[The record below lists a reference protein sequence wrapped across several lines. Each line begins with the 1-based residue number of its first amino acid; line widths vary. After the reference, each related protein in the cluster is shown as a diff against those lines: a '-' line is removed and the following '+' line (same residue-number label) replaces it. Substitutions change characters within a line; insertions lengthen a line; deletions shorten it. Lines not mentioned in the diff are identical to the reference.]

1 MRTEAMFHYPKQ
13 YEKRRKDTYY
23 EIEQKILVLVLA
35 LAMVMG
41 LATTAFAEESGGTT
55 TEPGSITIKNALGGE
70 TYNAYQ
76 ILYLESY
83 NAEKNIYA
91 YKANP
96 AWEEWLKNQKDY
108 VSVDAQGYVTW
119 VKNANA
125 ADFAKAAK
133 GQLSGKTADGKVT
146 PTANGSATIS
156 NLKLGYYLVDS
167 TVGALCELNTTKPG
181 VEITDKNKIPTI
193 EKKVQEDSDEK
204 WGDVN
209 DADIGQTV
217 KFKSTISATPGAR
230 KYVVHDKMDSKLKFG
245 GVTSIT
251 AGDATLTAGNDYTV
265 VTYGL
270 NDDCTFHIVFTET
283 YLNSITADTDIVIN
297 YTAKLTSDAVANTGY
312 VNDTWLG
319 YGDNQHTE
327 HDKTTTYTWK
337 LPIYKYHM
345 VGETKTALAGAKFIL
360 YKGSGESKVYAQV
373 TQGKL
378 TGWTKTKTDATKLVS
393 DAKGEIAVEG
403 LDADTY
409 YLEETKAPDGYNKL
423 AGPVKVEISHDVTD
437 AGAHMTHTLKQDTT
451 NVEKVGI
458 ENKSGTELPS
468 TGGIGTTIFYVL
480 GSILVIGAV
489 VLLITKKRMS
499 ADA

>member
-1 MRTEAMFHYPKQ
+1 MKLSR
-13 YEKRRKDTYY
+13 
-23 EIEQKILVLVLA
+23 KILSLVLA
-35 LAMVMG
+35 LVMVMG
-41 LATTAFAEESGGTT
+41 LAATAFAEEGGETT
-55 TEPGSITIKNALGGE
+55 TNGSITITNALGGE

-91 YKANP
+91 YKANS
-96 AWEEWLKNQKDY
+96 AWEEWLRTQTTY
-108 VSVDAQGYVTW
+108 VSFDSQGYVTW
-119 VKNANA
+119 VEGASA

-133 GQLSGKTADGKVT
+133 GQLSDKSADGHVT
-146 PTANGSATIS
+146 PSADGSATIS

-181 VEITDKNKIPTI
+181 VEIMDKNPIPTI
-193 EKKVQEDSDEK
+193 EKKVQEDSDET

-217 KFKSTISATPGAR
+217 KFKSTISAKPGAR
-230 KYVVHDKMDSKLKFG
+230 KYVVHDKMDSKLEFV

-251 AGDATLTAGNDYTV
+251 AGSATLTEGAGSDYTV
-265 VTYGL
+265 VTTGL

-283 YLNSITADTDIVIN
+283 YLDSITDDTSIVIN
-297 YTAKLTSDAVANTGY
+297 YTAKLTSDAVAGTGY
-312 VNDTWLG
+312 VNDTWLN
-319 YGDNQHTE
+319 YGDSQHTE
-327 HDKTTTYTWK
+327 HDSTTTYTWK

-345 VGETKTALAGAKFIL
+345 DGETKTALPGAEFIL
-360 YKGSGESKVYAQV
+360 YKGSEENRVYAQV
-373 TQGKL
+373 TEGKL
-378 TGWTKTKTDATKLVS
+378 TGWTTTKTDATTLVS
-393 DAKGEIAVEG
+393 DNNGMIEVEG

-409 YLEETKAPDGYNKL
+409 YLEETKAPGGYNKL
-423 AGPVKVEISHDVTD
+423 AGPVTVVISHTVSGE
-437 AGAHMTHTLKQDTT
+437 GAQNMTHTLKQDTIDVGR
-451 NVEKVGI
+451 VEI
-458 ENKSGTELPS
+458 ENKSGTELPE

-499 ADA
+499 AAA

>member
-1 MRTEAMFHYPKQ
+1 MKLSR
-13 YEKRRKDTYY
+13 
-23 EIEQKILVLVLA
+23 KILSLVLA

-41 LATTAFAEESGGTT
+41 LATTAFAEEGGETT
-55 TEPGSITIKNALGGE
+55 TSGSITITNALKGE

-83 NAEKNIYA
+83 DAENNIYA

-96 AWEEWLKNQKDY
+96 AWKEWLETQEEY

-119 VKNANA
+119 VKDAKA

-133 GQLSGKTADGKVT
+133 GQLSGKTVAGSVT
-146 PTANGSATIS
+146 PTADGSATIS

-167 TVGALCELNTTKPG
+167 TVGALCELNTTNPS
-181 VEITDKNKIPTI
+181 VEITDKNTKPTI
-193 EKKVQEDSDEK
+193 EKKVQEDSDES

-217 KFKSTISATPGAR
+217 NFKSTISAKPGAR
-230 KYVVHDKMDSKLKFG
+230 NYLVHDKMDSHLKFD

-251 AGDATLTAGNDYTV
+251 AGDTTLAAGEDYTV
-265 VTYGL
+265 VTTGL
-270 NDDCTFHIVFTET
+270 NDGCTFHIVFTQT
-283 YLNSITADTDIVIN
+283 YLDSITADTNIVIN
-297 YTAKLTSDAVANTGY
+297 YTAKLTSNAVAGTGY
-312 VNDTWLG
+312 VNETWLD
-319 YGDNQHTE
+319 YGDKQHTE
-327 HDKTTTYTWK
+327 HDTTTTYTWK

-345 VGETKTALAGAKFIL
+345 DGEAKKALAGAEFIL
-360 YKGSGESKVYAQV
+360 YKGSEENRDYAKV
-373 TQGKL
+373 TEGKL
-378 TGWTKTKTDATKLVS
+378 TGWTKEKAEATKLVS
-393 DAKGEIAVEG
+393 GDDGMIAVEG

-409 YLEETKAPDGYNKL
+409 YLEETKAPGGYNKL
-423 AGPVKVEISHDVTD
+423 AGPVKVDISHTVTD
-437 AGAHMTHTLKQDTT
+437 EGAHMTHTLKQNTT
-451 NVEKVGI
+451 DVAKVEI

-489 VLLITKKRMS
+489 VLLIAKKRMS
-499 ADA
+499 ASE

>member
-1 MRTEAMFHYPKQ
+1 MKLSR
-13 YEKRRKDTYY
+13 
-23 EIEQKILVLVLA
+23 KILSLVLA

-41 LATTAFAEESGGTT
+41 LATTAFAEEGGETT
-55 TEPGSITIKNALGGE
+55 TSGSITITNALKGE

-83 NAEKNIYA
+83 DAENNIYA

-96 AWEEWLKNQKDY
+96 AWKEWLETQEEY

-119 VKNANA
+119 VKDAKA

-133 GQLSGKTADGKVT
+133 GQLSGKTVAGSVT
-146 PTANGSATIS
+146 PTADGSATIS

-167 TVGALCELNTTKPG
+167 TVGALCELNTTNPS
-181 VEITDKNKIPTI
+181 VEITDKNTKPTI
-193 EKKVQEDSDEK
+193 EKKVQEDSDES

-217 KFKSTISATPGAR
+217 NFKSTISAKPGAR
-230 KYVVHDKMDSKLKFG
+230 NYLVHDKMDSHLKFD

-251 AGDATLTAGNDYTV
+251 AGDTTLAAGEDYTV
-265 VTYGL
+265 VTTGL
-270 NDDCTFHIVFTET
+270 NDGCTFHIVFTQT
-283 YLNSITADTDIVIN
+283 YLDSITADTNIVIN
-297 YTAKLTSDAVANTGY
+297 YTAKLTSNAVAGTGY
-312 VNDTWLG
+312 VNETWLD
-319 YGDNQHTE
+319 YGDKQHTE
-327 HDKTTTYTWK
+327 HDTTTTYTWK

-345 VGETKTALAGAKFIL
+345 DGEAKKALAGAEFIL
-360 YKGSGESKVYAQV
+360 YKGSEENRDYAKV
-373 TQGKL
+373 TEGKL
-378 TGWTKTKTDATKLVS
+378 TGWTKEKAEATKLVS
-393 DAKGEIAVEG
+393 GDDGMIAVEG

-409 YLEETKAPDGYNKL
+409 YLEETKAPGGYNKL
-423 AGPVKVEISHDVTD
+423 AGPVKVEISHTVIDE
-437 AGAHMTHTLKQDTT
+437 GAHMTNTLKQDGTVVAK
-451 NVEKVGI
+451 VEI

-489 VLLITKKRMS
+489 VLLIAKKRMS
-499 ADA
+499 ASE